1 MEIAAVIVGIILFVG
16 WRNRQSSQA
25 TPRIV
30 VETVPRR
37 SRTAAGS
44 APRAPRPGIRF
55 DATPHAADVGPDA
68 AARGDALWRRAAVGL
83 EVQGRSLGAGLVYFG
98 QGLTALSGGRPE
110 PALIDPKL
118 ALDRK
123 RIDWAG
129 DGLDYWPSY
138 SGLPPA
144 SRAAYIAWLEE
155 GRPAR
160 DLPVGYAFLFFYGLE
175 RRVLVDARHLP
186 AAAAEVPVIRAEVER
201 LLAAYGTNY
210 SFRSYATKFLGA
222 IDMIWPNFAPAHPLP
237 ARSWELPLEL
247 RVRIGRTVAAA
258 EPLPAD
264 LAFEWVIAAPDINL
278 RTPATRCAAE
288 FRRLFELRY
297 AATFGGGLQI
307 RPPRRRLTAPYR
319 PASASFGG
327 PIELPVG
334 DLPDVAGL
342 TGPVNQLRQLAD
354 ACSDELD
361 AYSRW
366 IGRNPD
372 GAQSLAAAALL
383 PPELVGGQQGVALAD
398 LRSWLDAQLDGRTVV
413 AVPARDLLRHWPTAS
428 GWQPT
433 RAESVSLAQLLA
445 KLGVGIEPDV
455 RFDGPVIGP
464 SSEIVLYPLT
474 AAEAAAAPTPEY
486 ALATLVAHLGMAVA
500 AADGAVSDD
509 EVARLDTHL
518 SGALRLEVH
527 EQSRLAAH
535 MRWLRIGAP
544 PLSGV
549 KKRIA
554 SLTPT
559 QRDDLGDFL
568 VAVAAADGRIGPT
581 EVASLE
587 RMFALLG
594 LDRNLVF
601 GRVHAFTTGTGGQS
615 RSSAGAISGGAGQF
629 VLDMTRVEAK
639 LRETQA
645 VSALL
650 GGVFVGDDGAPP
662 AAEPPAAQVP
672 AAPGNIQGL
681 DGQHSA
687 LLRVLRG
694 RDSVARGE
702 LETLAR
708 EHRLL
713 PDGAIDTI
721 NDAAFDAVG
730 HPVIEGDDPL
740 LVDADALE
748 EMIA

>member
-1 MEIAAVIVGIILFVG
+1 MEIVAVIVAVVLLIG

-25 TPRIV
+25 APRIV

-37 SRTAAGS
+37 TRPATGTASRAA
-44 APRAPRPGIRF
+44 RPAIRF
-55 DATPHAADVGPDA
+55 DASHQPTDVGPDA
-68 AARGDALWRRAAVGL
+68 AGRGDAFWRRAAVGL
-83 EVQGRSLGAGLVYFG
+83 EVHGRPLGAGLVYFG

-138 SGLPPA
+138 SRLPPA
-144 SRAAYIAWLEE
+144 SRAAYVAWLEE
-155 GRPAR
+155 GRPTR
-160 DLPVGYAFLFFYGLE
+160 ELPVGYAFLFFYGLE

-201 LLAAYGTNY
+201 LLATYSSNH
-210 SFRSYATKFLGA
+210 SFRSYATDFLGA
-222 IDMIWPNFAPAHPLP
+222 IDLLWPNSAAPRPLP

-258 EPLPAD
+258 EPLPAG
-264 LAFEWVIAAPDINL
+264 LAFEWLMAAPEINL

-288 FRRLFELRY
+288 FRRLFEVRY
-297 AATFGGGLQI
+297 ATAFGEGLRI
-307 RPPRRRLTAPYR
+307 RPPRRRLSAHYR

-342 TGPVNQLRQLAD
+342 TAPVNQLRQLAD

-398 LRSWLDAQLDGRTVV
+398 LRAWLNTQLDGRAAV

-474 AAEAAAAPTPEY
+474 PAEAAAAPTSEY

-509 EVARLDTHL
+509 ELARLDTHL
-518 SGALRLEVH
+518 SGALRLDAH
-527 EQSRLAAH
+527 EHNRLAAH
-535 MRWLRIGAP
+535 MRWLRVGAP
-544 PLSGV
+544 PLSGM

-554 SLTPT
+554 ALNPT

-568 VAVAAADGRIGPT
+568 VAVAAADGMIGPT

-587 RMFALLG
+587 KMFTLLG

-615 RSSAGAISGGAGQF
+615 KSSAGATSGGAGPL

-650 GGVFVGDDGAPP
+650 GGVFAGDDGAPP
-662 AAEPPAAQVP
+662 AAEPPAAQAP
-672 AAPGNIQGL
+672 AALVNIQGL

-694 RDSVARGE
+694 RDSVARAE

-740 LVDADALE
+740 LVDTDALE
-748 EMIA
+748 DMIA